1 MSIDIIQRLATF
13 GGALAALSATAAYA
27 QQQSG
32 CMSFGGMTM
41 CQDGR
46 MSFGGQWFAVPA
58 PPINGFVIRNDLRP
72 GETAT
77 WSARE
82 FVNPDGSRTQRWE
95 RTVRSPD
102 GTTRT
107 EHQDR
112 IMFPDGRVCV
122 QDGPTL
128 RCP

>member
-1 MSIDIIQRLATF
+1 MPIDFMQRMASLF
-13 GGALAALSATAAYA
+13 GALAALSGSPAYA
-27 QQQSG
+27 QQQAG

-46 MSFGGQWFAVPA
+46 MAMDGRWFYAPA
-58 PPINGFVIRNDLRP
+58 PPINGFVIQNQLRP
-72 GETAT
+72 GETAS

-82 FVNPDGSRTQRWE
+82 VVNPDGSRTQRWE
-95 RTVRSPD
+95 RTVRAPD

-112 IMFPDGRVCV
+112 VLFPDGRICV